1 MATVF
6 FESERLW
13 FRPPDLDEAPLL
25 QRWINDAAVRRQ
37 LNRRFPLGLE
47 GEREWIRK
55 ATGQAGPTL
64 PEVVALL
71 FGVKGEAEPIGSTGL
86 FGFDWVV
93 REAEWGILIGSAGW
107 FFTWFLLFC
116 KTFPAVAITE
126 LKEMIE
132 PKVKGTLEAK

>member
-71 FGVKGEAEPIGSTGL
+71 FGV
-86 FGFDWVV
+86 
-93 REAEWGILIGSAGW
+93 
-107 FFTWFLLFC
+107 
-116 KTFPAVAITE
+116 
-126 LKEMIE
+126 
-132 PKVKGTLEAK
+132 